1 MNGRL
6 SLGRERRRFVEEEEV
21 ESGALRRRPATLS

>member
-6 SLGRERRRFVEEEEV
+6 SLGRERRRLVEEEV
-21 ESGALRRRPATLS
+21 ESGALRRLPATFS